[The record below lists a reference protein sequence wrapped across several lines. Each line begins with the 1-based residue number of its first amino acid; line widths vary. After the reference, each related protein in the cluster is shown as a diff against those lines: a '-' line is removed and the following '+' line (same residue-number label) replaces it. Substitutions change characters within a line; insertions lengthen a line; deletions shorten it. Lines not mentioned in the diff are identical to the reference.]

1 MPPCPSSMLYERQ
14 AMIAMPICDS
24 IVAARLLV
32 NSSGAHA
39 RTAANRPQTT
49 KRPTLRGLKLNRA
62 VAAAWLAMAWVV
74 IGSMVA
80 RSEQPPGPE
89 DQHQHEEKI
98 GKDRRHLRQ

>member
-49 KRPTLRGLKLNRA
+49 KRPTLLGLKLNRA
-62 VAAAWLAMAWVV
+62 VAAARLAMAWVV
-74 IGSMVA
+74 VMGSVVA
-80 RSEQPPGPE
+80 RSEQSPGPE
-89 DQHQHEEKI
+89 SSEERRV
-98 GKDRRHLRQ
+98 GK